1 MNWASDYDR
10 FHENGPKNDIALLR
24 LARPVEISPAVNTLC
39 LPPPRSGREDD
50 YFEETVVI
58 GWGKTDSGRNS
69 DILQKLDLKG
79 GNSFVLKRAESV
91 SLKHSLPKLEGGA
104 SG

>member
-1 MNWASDYDR
+1 MFTHPDYDR

-69 DILQKLDLKG
+69 DILQKLDLKVIPNDECAEEYRTNLITTG
-79 GNSFVLKRAESV
+79 RATR
-91 SLKHSLPKLEGGA
+91 
-104 SG
+104 